1 MEFIEEIAD
10 AKVNGAEGIGLYRT
24 ESLFIERGGDTAEE
38 VQFGVYKQLAE
49 QISPGSIVIRTIDL
63 GGDKLID
70 GYGPTDEQNPV
81 LGWRA
86 IRFCLDN
93 PLMFKTQLKAIYR
106 ASIYG
111 NIKILVP
118 MITSIEEIVQTKQ
131 LIKEVQYSLDS
142 DKIEYAKNI
151 ELGIMVETPAV
162 AVAANRFAK
171 YVDFFSIGTNDLTQY
186 VLAID
191 RTNNKVAKSYNTFHP
206 TVLELIDNT
215 IKAANQSGIP
225 VTLCGEFATIPE
237 AIPLLLGMG
246 LKSLSMNPFFI
257 PEVKVI
263 LKQMETDRCKAFY
276 EKVKLI
282 DNPFEIKRRSANY
295 LNTNGII
302 QV

>member
-1 MEFIEEIAD
+1 M
-10 AKVNGAEGIGLYRT
+10 
-24 ESLFIERGGDTAEE
+24 
-38 VQFGVYKQLAE
+38 
-49 QISPGSIVIRTIDL
+49 
-63 GGDKLID
+63 LI
-70 GYGPTDEQNPV
+70 
-81 LGWRA
+81 
-86 IRFCLDN
+86 
-93 PLMFKTQLKAIYR
+93 
-106 ASIYG
+106 
-111 NIKILVP
+111 
-118 MITSIEEIVQTKQ
+118 
-131 LIKEVQYSLDS
+131 
-142 DKIEYAKNI
+142 
-151 ELGIMVETPAV
+151 
-162 AVAANRFAK
+162 
-171 YVDFFSIGTNDLTQY
+171 FFSIGTNDLTQY